1 MSEQIEVVMK
11 RYAARNYAGSESVK
25 RGHDAYAIADHAC
38 EVMPK
43 LVEQRDELRA
53 ACEGIVSLALDAFE
67 YWDDDQDHKVGKI
80 LSAIAGRL
88 KGYRPEC
95 TALHAALAKAKS

>member
-1 MSEQIEVVMK
+1 MSEPIEAVMDRWRNCTYMSWSSQKDDAK
-11 RYAARNYAGSESVK
+11 R
-25 RGHDAYAIADHAC
+25 IADHAC
-38 EVMPK
+38 EVLPK

-80 LSAIAGRL
+80 LSAMAGRL

-95 TALHAALAKAKS
+95 TALHAALAKAKP